1 LDNPWF
7 STDAFGGILEL
18 SLEMTQIETAK
29 VTQLKAFM
37 PNCYLNNGI
46 EQDHRGI
53 KQRYRPTCGLKTF
66 DTASRFCRLF
76 DEICAFL
83 RPQSHRNQFL
93 TLAQRRRIHRKQ
105 FARMMR
111 MIAAA

>member
-37 PNCYLNNGI
+37 PKCYLNNGI

-53 KQRYRPTCGLKTF
+53 K
-66 DTASRFCRLF
+66 
-76 DEICAFL
+76 
-83 RPQSHRNQFL
+83 
-93 TLAQRRRIHRKQ
+93 
-105 FARMMR
+105 
-111 MIAAA
+111 